1 MKIETEDI
9 QFNLNSF
16 LDLFPDLI
24 NAANEFSD
32 QTKKIQT
39 ECRMKFGFEL
49 ASQARKENCG
59 FQSAIWINAE

>member
-24 NAANEFSD
+24 NAANE
-32 QTKKIQT
+32 
-39 ECRMKFGFEL
+39 L
-49 ASQARKENCG
+49 LL
-59 FQSAIWINAE
+59 